1 MSKKYLIVPDKEIKG
16 VLPRNKRINE
26 PTVLE
31 NLNKN
36 DIIRCLKHGNVY
48 MDVNGKWVHVTSY
61 QDTLDT
67 KSLSTDIN
75 VINQQPH
82 DMDGVISNAIK
93 RTTELTRPAESKDSI
108 FVKHIQEEKKP
119 EPRKPVIKQEEPKK
133 DGKAPDME
141 SILKEFDKGNN
152 VVKEPEPVVI
162 TPEEKKE
169 EILEEKKEEAPSNNN
184 DNQNNN
190 RYHNNNHQKRNR

>member
-31 NLNKN
+31 DLNKN
-36 DIIRCLKHGNVY
+36 DIIRCLNHGNVY

-61 QDTLDT
+61 QDTLDE
-67 KSLSTDIN
+67 KLLSTDIN
-75 VINQQPH
+75 VITQQPH

-93 RTTELTRPAESKDSI
+93 RTTELIRPAESKDKI
-108 FVKHIQEEKKP
+108 FVKCVQEEKKP
-119 EPRKPVIKQEEPKK
+119 EPRKPVITQDEPKK
-133 DGKAPDME
+133 DGKAPSIE
-141 SILKEFDKGNN
+141 SILKEFDESNN
-152 VVKEPEPVVI
+152 NTPKEPEPIV
-162 TPEEKKE
+162 TEEKKE
-169 EILEEKKEEAPSNNN
+169 ESLEVTKEEIPTTNNGN
-184 DNQNNN
+184 NPNNN